1 MINKK
6 INYKIFLYLIF
17 LLIIFSYFFGFYL
30 DENSAGAG
38 GYNGDITWILENIKI
53 FRYNELKDA
62 IFHEDLF
69 GNRPPLVYVL
79 NKIFNPFFYEYEQ
92 YRIFVFIFSLI
103 GPLFIYLHLKKNH
116 PNTNN
121 ELLLLLSSI
130 ILLSPY
136 YRTSAYW
143 ALNENYG
150 LISAMLSLVCLNFF
164 LKKNEIEKKIKKY
177 FYLTIF
183 FSSLSVYYDQKY
195 LIVTMICFFSIIFS
209 KINIKI
215 KIYTLLTYLFFS
227 IPYLILIYEWGG
239 IVPSKTQILNP
250 KTITNLSR
258 LSNMHFYHL
267 GYASTIISFYLFP
280 LLMLKESSISEIT
293 RRFFSS
299 KWCYIIISL
308 PLIYIYLI
316 YINYD
321 FKSYTVDEYWIGL
334 GVIHK
339 ISFILFSNLKHQEIF
354 IYITFFFSWIII
366 CLYVEKKMT
375 DFLIIIFFFLLSI
388 LLWPLMQEYFDPILV
403 ILTLMAFKTKIKLNY
418 YNTFFV
424 SLYFFIFL
432 VGANIYYSITL

>member
-1 MINKK
+1 MSKIINQK
-6 INYKIFLYLIF
+6 ILTYLIF
-17 LLIIFSYFFGFYL
+17 FFIIFSFFFGFYF

-38 GYNGDITWILENIKI
+38 GYDGDISWILENIEI
-53 FRYNELKDA
+53 FKYNQLKNA
-62 IFHEDLF
+62 IFHENLF
-69 GNRPPLVYVL
+69 GNRPPLIYIL
-79 NKIFNPFFYEYEQ
+79 NELFNPFIYEYEK
-92 YRIFVFIFSLI
+92 YRVFVFTLSLT
-103 GPLFIYLHLKKNH
+103 GPFFIYLNLKKNH

-164 LKKNEIEKKIKKY
+164 LKKNEIEKKINKY

-280 LLMLKESSISEIT
+280 LLMLKEGNILQNIQ
-293 RRFFSS
+293 RFFSS
-299 KWCYIIISL
+299 KWCYVIISI

-334 GVIHK
+334 GVVHK
-339 ISFILFSNLKHQEIF
+339 SSLILFSNLKYQEIF
-354 IYITFFFSWIII
+354 TYIIFFFSWIVIF
-366 CLYVEKKMT
+366 LYVEKKIT
-375 DFLIIIFFFLLSI
+375 DCLIIIFFLSFSI
-388 LLWPLMQEYFDPILV
+388 LIWPLMQEYFDPILI
-403 ILTLMAFKTKIKLNY
+403 ILALMAFKTKIKLNY
-418 YNTFFV
+418 YNVFV
-424 SLYFFIFL
+424 IFLYFFSFL
-432 VGANIYYSITL
+432 ACANIYYLKIF